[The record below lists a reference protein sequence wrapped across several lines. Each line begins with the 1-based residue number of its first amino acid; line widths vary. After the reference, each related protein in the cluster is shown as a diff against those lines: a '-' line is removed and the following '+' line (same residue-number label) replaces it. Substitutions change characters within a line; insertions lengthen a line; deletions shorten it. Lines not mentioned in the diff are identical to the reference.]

1 MRVLPRQEVFIEW
14 LNENER
20 NTQLDHYSLSPYV
33 VNEYRVEEK
42 SIYVDYDFLVID
54 SAQKDFELF
63 KRLDGAY
70 ASQQFPK
77 ELCKVRLKETYTWES
92 QGDKETLDENY
103 LRDTLDVDVNGVSW
117 DDEEVT
123 DAVVEMATCW
133 YDESAFG
140 EALVKTYGADKQIPD
155 FIPRKLIPYFESC
168 IKSYLDWLKDVQSQQ
183 IVKAVAGFNLELWD
197 KLGMSFNP
205 NGRYSQKEMDAK
217 VFLDAE
223 GGFEDLIFSL
233 RINKST
239 GNTKATVSNLK
250 GEKIGNH
257 IVSESDAINW
267 FKSLSREF
275 SELWESVNASV
286 ASSFNQTK

>member
-1 MRVLPRQEVFIEW
+1 MRILPRQEVFIEW

-33 VNEYRVEEK
+33 VNEYRVEER

-92 QGDKETLDENY
+92 QGDKEILDENY

-140 EALVKTYGADKQIPD
+140 EALVKKYGADKQMPD

-168 IKSYLDWLKDVQSQQ
+168 IKSYLDWLEDVQSQQ

-223 GGFEDLIFSL
+223 GRYEDLVFNL

-239 GNTKATVSNLK
+239 GNAKAKASNLK

-257 IVSESDAINW
+257 IVSEAEAIKW
-267 FKSLSREF
+267 FCSLSPIFLRA
-275 SELWESVNASV
+275 SEAIDG
-286 ASSFNQTK
+286 

>member
-1 MRVLPRQEVFIEW
+1 MRALPRLEVCVEW

-20 NTQLDHYSLSPYV
+20 NTQLDHYSLTPYV
-33 VNEYRVEEK
+33 VNEYRVEEV
-42 SIYVDYDFLVID
+42 SIYVDYEFLVID

-70 ASQQFPK
+70 ASQQFPR
-77 ELCKVRLKETYTWES
+77 ELCKVRLKETYTWQS
-92 QGDKETLDENY
+92 PVDKEALDENY
-103 LRDTLDVDVNGVSW
+103 LRDTLDVDVNSVSW

-140 EALVKTYGADKQIPD
+140 EALVKTYGADKQMPD
-155 FIPRKLIPYFESC
+155 FIPKKLTPYFESC
-168 IKSYLDWLKDVQSQQ
+168 IKSYLEGLGSNESSES
-183 IVKAVAGFNLELWD
+183 VKLVAGFNLELWD

-217 VFLDAE
+217 AFLEAE
-223 GGFEDLIFSL
+223 GVFEDLIFNL
-233 RINKST
+233 LINKST
-239 GNTKATVSNLK
+239 GNTKATVSNIR

-257 IVSESDAINW
+257 IVSELDAMKW
-267 FKSLSREF
+267 FSTLSP
-275 SELWESVNASV
+275 
-286 ASSFNQTK
+286 SFRGVSARIK

>member
-1 MRVLPRQEVFIEW
+1 MRILPRQEVFIEW

-20 NTQLDHYSLSPYV
+20 NTQLDHYSLSLYV

-42 SIYVDYDFLVID
+42 LIYVDYDFLVID

-77 ELCKVRLKETYTWES
+77 ELYKVRLKETYTWES

-155 FIPRKLIPYFESC
+155 FIPKKLIPYFEGC

-205 NGRYSQKEMDAK
+205 NGRYGQKEMDTK

-223 GGFEDLIFSL
+223 GRFEDLIFSL
-233 RINKST
+233 RINTTT

-267 FKSLSREF
+267 FCSLSTTFLRR
-275 SELWESVNASV
+275 SESINR
-286 ASSFNQTK
+286 QD